1 MSADLSGTED
11 TRRPAYGAGRVL
23 IAVYAVFAIS
33 ATARS
38 GVQLVRDAA
47 EAPLAYGLSAFA
59 ALVYVLA
66 TIALAHNGR
75 RWRMVG
81 WTAVLTELFGVLVVG
96 ALSVLEPQM
105 FPRETV
111 WSGFGSGYG
120 YIPAVLPVLGLA
132 WLWWSRPARIAAVTA
147 APAAGRP

>member
-1 MSADLSGTED
+1 MSPDVGTAED

-23 IAVYAVFAIS
+23 IVIYAVFAVS

-38 GVQLVRDAA
+38 AVQLIRDAE
-47 EAPLAYGLSAFA
+47 EAPLAYSLSAFA
-59 ALVYVLA
+59 AAVYVLA

-81 WTAVLTELFGVLVVG
+81 WTAVTIELLGVLAVG
-96 ALSVLEPQM
+96 VLSLTEPQM
-105 FPRETV
+105 FPRDTV

-120 YIPAVLPVLGLA
+120 YVPLLLPMLGLA
-132 WLWWSRPARIAAVTA
+132 WLWWSRPGRIAAATA
-147 APAAGRP
+147 TPAAEDA